1 MKIFWRDRMNLT
13 VIIEDKAIY
22 IDGFVVQP
30 ADMSWFNPDDYD
42 RKVNAI
48 QWEET
53 WGEIEYAEGSPTPI
67 DNIDFLKDVIDIHQ
81 KSKEEWEEQQEEF
94 KKASEL
100 HDLLEYD
107 PEDVKKLDFQSWDLG
122 DDIDEEKLDAILNE
136 IDVDIVGDVPLIY
149 AEEQDISQESAED
162 ILGMGNADVP
172 DPVTKTE
179 ENDIMHEDLRD
190 ALDNQDDS
198 SYVMEEDVENQI
210 YYDIEEL
217 LKEI

>member
-1 MKIFWRDRMNLT
+1 MNLT
-13 VIIEDKAIY
+13 VIIDDKAIY

-30 ADMSWFNPDDYD
+30 ADMSWFNPDDYE
-42 RKVNAI
+42 REVHAI
-48 QWEET
+48 QWEGDC
-53 WGEIEYAEGSPTPI
+53 GEIEYKEGEHTPI
-67 DNIDFLKDVIDIHQ
+67 DNIDFLKDVIAVHQ
-81 KSKEEWEEQQEEF
+81 KAKEEWEEQQEEF
-94 KKASEL
+94 RKSRSL

-107 PEDVKKLDFQSWDLG
+107 PEEIEKLDFQSWDLG

-149 AEEQDISQESAED
+149 AKEQDIGQESAED
-162 ILGMGNADVP
+162 ILGLGNTDVP
-172 DPVTKTE
+172 DSAPRTK

-190 ALDNQDDS
+190 ALDTQEDS
-198 SYVMEEDVENQI
+198 SYEMEEDVENQI

>member
-1 MKIFWRDRMNLT
+1 MNLT
-13 VIIEDKAIY
+13 VIIEDEAIY

-42 RKVNAI
+42 REVNAI
-48 QWEET
+48 QWEEDS
-53 WGEIEYAEGSPTPI
+53 GEIEYKEGVSTPI
-67 DNIDFLKDVIDIHQ
+67 DNIDFLKDVIVAHQ
-81 KSKEEWEEQQEEF
+81 KAREKYEELQEEF
-94 KKASEL
+94 KKAAEL
-100 HDLLEYD
+100 NDLLEYD
-107 PEDVKKLDFQSWDLG
+107 PEDVEKLDFQSWDLG

-136 IDVDIVGDVPLIY
+136 IDVDIVGNVPLIY
-149 AEEQDISQESAED
+149 AKEQDIGQESAED
-162 ILGMGNADVP
+162 ILGLGNTDVP
-172 DPVTKTE
+172 DPVPQTE

-198 SYVMEEDVENQI
+198 SYEMEEDVENQI